1 MNIELSTLDE
11 TFLLGVE
18 KSVTGRAWKE
28 RPAEMRIVQAI
39 AQQFGLPEIV
49 ARVVVGRG
57 IDLETAEAYLNPTLR
72 QALPDPSH
80 FKDMDKAC
88 ERMVQAIISGEK
100 LAVFGDYDVD
110 GATSSALL
118 KCFFKA
124 IQRDILVY
132 IPDRIKEG
140 YGPNIPAL
148 LKLKEQG
155 VDLAITVD
163 CGIVSFE
170 PIKAAK
176 DAGLEMIVVD
186 HHQAEVALPEAV
198 AVVNPNRIDE
208 PEGYGQMA
216 AVGVTFMLVIGLN
229 RLLRDRGWYAEQNI
243 PEPNLM
249 QWLDLVALGTICDVV
264 PLVGVNR
271 ALVAQGLKVMAG
283 RTNVGMK
290 ALSDVAGINETPG
303 TYHAGF
309 LIGPRVNAGG
319 RVGRAPVGSH
329 ILSTQDAAEAT
340 ELAQEL
346 NHYNVERQALE
357 QGVLEQAKQ
366 QVMARIGPAGEVP
379 PVIIASGQGWHSGVI
394 GIVAGRL
401 KEFYQRPTFVIGID
415 EGIGKGS
422 GRSIYG
428 VDLGAAV
435 TAARQSG
442 LLSAGG
448 GHAMA
453 AGLTVDEKQLEEF
466 EAFLYERLKGQVD
479 EAIKSLSLKLDG
491 ALSLSAV
498 STELVEQLEQIG
510 PYGQGNAQ
518 PRFALGGCLVQYAD
532 VVGKDHVKCTLKGAD
547 GSQVKAMAFRSA
559 EQPLGQLILSSR
571 GQKINIAGTLRNN
584 SWNGRVSAEIFIDD
598 AAPA

>member
-1 MNIELSTLDE
+1 MSIETSDLAE
-11 TFLLGVE
+11 NYLLGVE

-28 RPAEMRIVQAI
+28 RPAELRIIQAM
-39 AQQFGLPEIV
+39 AQQYALPEIV

-57 IDLETAEAYLNPTLR
+57 IGLEEAEEYLKPTLR
-72 QALPDPSH
+72 AALPDPSH

-88 ERMVQAIISGEK
+88 ARIVQAIISNEK

-124 IQRDILVY
+124 IKRDIHVY

-155 VDLAITVD
+155 IDLALTVD
-163 CGIVSFE
+163 CGIVSFDA
-170 PIKAAK
+170 IKAAG

-186 HHQAEVALPEAV
+186 HHQAEVRLPDAV

-208 PEGYGQMA
+208 EEGYGQMA
-216 AVGVTFMLVIGLN
+216 AIGVTFMLVIGLN
-229 RLLRDRGWYAEQNI
+229 RLLRAKGWYEENNIAE
-243 PEPNLM
+243 PDLM

-271 ALVAQGLKVMAG
+271 AMVAQGLKVMAK
-283 RTNVGMK
+283 RQNVGLK

-319 RVGRAPVGSH
+319 RVGRAAVGAQ
-329 ILSTQDAAEAT
+329 ILSTRDATEAT
-340 ELAQEL
+340 ELANEL
-346 NHYNVERQALE
+346 NHYNVERQAIE
-357 QGVLEQAKQ
+357 QLVLEQAKQ

-379 PVIIASGQGWHSGVI
+379 PVIIAVGEGWHSGVI

-401 KEFYQRPTFVIGID
+401 KEFYQRPTFVIGL
-415 EGIGKGS
+415 EGGIGKGS
-422 GRSIYG
+422 GRSISG

-453 AGLTVDEKQLEEF
+453 AGLTVDENQLADF
-466 EAFLYERLKGQVD
+466 EQFLYERLKGQVD

-491 ALSLSAV
+491 ALSLSAICP
-498 STELVEQLEQIG
+498 ELVEQLEQTG

-518 PRFALGGCLVQYAD
+518 PRFALGGCMVQYAD
-532 VVGKDHVKCTLKGAD
+532 VVGKDHVKCTLKASD

-571 GQKINIAGTLRNN
+571 GKKINIAGTIRNN